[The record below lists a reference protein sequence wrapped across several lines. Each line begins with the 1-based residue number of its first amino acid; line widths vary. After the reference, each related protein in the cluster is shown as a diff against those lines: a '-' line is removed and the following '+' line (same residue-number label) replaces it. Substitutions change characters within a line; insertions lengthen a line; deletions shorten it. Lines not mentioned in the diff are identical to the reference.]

1 MVTVGRMRVLAPMA
15 AMPGPVQVSGLRM
28 MMTESMI
35 VRMRRRE
42 MVRIG
47 RRGVMPTVAGTGERR
62 VSVASGAPTRTKI
75 APRVLT
81 TAGVTGTTTTSAAR
95 VIIKQ
100 RYVVR
105 VLTERVV
112 HWLLQERRVTTV
124 MGCRPLKLITSGVST
139 V

>member
-1 MVTVGRMRVLAPMA
+1 MTVGRMRVLAPTA
-15 AMPGPVQVSGLRM
+15 AMPGPVRVSGHRM

-42 MVRIG
+42 MVRVG
-47 RRGVMPTVAGTGERR
+47 RRGAMPTVVGTGERM
-62 VSVASGAPTRTKI
+62 VSVAGGVPTWTKI

-95 VIIKQ
+95 VIIPQ

-112 HWLLQERRVTTV
+112 HWLLRERRVTTM
-124 MGCRPLKLITSGVST
+124 MGCRPLKLITSGVLI